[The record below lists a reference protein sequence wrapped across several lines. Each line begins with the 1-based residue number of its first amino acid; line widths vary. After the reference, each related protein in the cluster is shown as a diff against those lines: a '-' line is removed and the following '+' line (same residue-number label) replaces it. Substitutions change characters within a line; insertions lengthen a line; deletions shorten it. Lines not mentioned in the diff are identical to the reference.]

1 MQRTQILLQPEQH
14 QILTRISRREK
25 RSFSSLVREMLQ
37 RQIEERRKQ
46 NLKAAAEALFADYE
60 SDPELIAFTA
70 LDGEAFHAQ
79 G

>member
-14 QILTRISRREK
+14 QILTRISRHEK

-46 NLKAAAEALFADYE
+46 DLRAAAEALLLDYE
-60 SDPELIAFTA
+60 SDPELTAFTA